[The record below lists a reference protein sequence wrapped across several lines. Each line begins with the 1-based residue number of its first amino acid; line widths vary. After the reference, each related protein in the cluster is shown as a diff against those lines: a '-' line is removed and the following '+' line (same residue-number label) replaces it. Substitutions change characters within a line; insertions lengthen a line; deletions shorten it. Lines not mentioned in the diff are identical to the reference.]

1 MSHFTP
7 LSSLIGG
14 ALIGLAASL
23 LLLTNGRIAGISGI
37 AGGILSG
44 YGKRELSWRLTFL
57 IGLVGA
63 GWLIAAAFP
72 EAVTYDIVR
81 SRWSLIAAGLL
92 VGIGTR
98 VGNGCT
104 SGHGVCGISRLSPR
118 SMVATAT
125 FIFFGVAAVTIVR
138 HFLGGVL

>member
-1 MSHFTP
+1 MSNFTP
-7 LSSLIGG
+7 IASLIGG
-14 ALIGLAASL
+14 ALIGLAATL

-44 YGKRELSWRLTFL
+44 YGKRELSWRVFFVL
-57 IGLVGA
+57 GLVAAGA
-63 GWLIAAAFP
+63 VVAALFP
-72 EAVTYDIVR
+72 EAISYDLER

-104 SGHGVCGISRLSPR
+104 SGHGVCGISRMSPR
-118 SMVATAT
+118 SLISTMT
-125 FIFFGVAAVTIVR
+125 FIGFGAVSVYLVR
-138 HFLGGVL
+138 QLFGGSL